1 MTLRSS
7 RAIKLFR
14 RYYGAGPLHL
24 LALIACF
31 ALSGYVVD
39 DMYHAAHGQRILVWF
54 LGAVVGHDLV
64 LFPLYALADRSAG
77 WLGARFR
84 PDRRPAVPWINY
96 VRVPVV
102 MSVLLLAVSFPLVLN
117 LSNRTY
123 QAATG
128 LTVAPFEGRYLLV
141 VAALFGTS
149 AVLYALRLG
158 RAMTAR
164 PTASDPAGPEL
175 S

>member
-1 MTLRSS
+1 M
-7 RAIKLFR
+7 KLFR

-39 DMYHAAHGQRILVWF
+39 DMYRAAHGQRILVWF
-54 LGAVVGHDLV
+54 VGAVVGHDLV

-77 WLGARFR
+77 WLGARTRAAFL
-84 PDRRPAVPWINY
+84 PPVPWINY

-102 MSVLLLAVSFPLVLN
+102 MSVLLLGVSFPLVLD

-123 QAATG
+123 KAATG
-128 LTVAPFEGRYLLV
+128 LTVAPFQGRYLLV
-141 VAALFGTS
+141 VGVLFATS
-149 AVLYALRLG
+149 AVLYALRVG
-158 RAMTAR
+158 RAVRATPR
-164 PTASDPAGPEL
+164 ASDSTDPPVTEP